1 MYVGADAVPRLG
13 DSKHADDGD
22 WSGSSAWHPRNG
34 TACVVV
40 DVNLLEN

>member
-1 MYVGADAVPRLG
+1 MYVCTDAVPKLC
-13 DSKHADDGD
+13 DSEHANDGD
-22 WSGSSAWHPRNG
+22 WSGSSTWHPENG